1 MSEDWVAVLFTGQ
14 YYLAQIARNYLSDK
28 GIDAVIVN
36 KQDSNYLF
44 GDVELFVR
52 KENFIKAKYILKSNG
67 IE

>member
-1 MSEDWVAVLFTGQ
+1 MSDDWVAVLITGQ
-14 YYLAQIARNYLSDK
+14 YYLAQIAKDHLSDK